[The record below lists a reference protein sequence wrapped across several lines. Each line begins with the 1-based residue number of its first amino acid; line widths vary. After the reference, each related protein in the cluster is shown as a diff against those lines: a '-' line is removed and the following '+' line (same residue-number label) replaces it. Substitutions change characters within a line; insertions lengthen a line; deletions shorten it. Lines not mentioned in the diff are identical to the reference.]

1 LVHNRDGNV
10 ALIFALLAPLLLA
23 FAGAGID
30 YARHNLLKAELQEIA
45 DTAAIAGARQYLLS
59 KQGDKLPEALARQ
72 AAQTRLDGSEHF
84 SSASVIATA
93 DSNTSSVKI
102 EITYSMTPSF
112 LVGIFKNPIDL
123 EVTAA
128 AQASGSADICVITLN
143 TTARETLLLTADA
156 KISGSKCAVYA
167 NSTNAVAIGS
177 YNSAK
182 ITSSLTCSAGGF
194 GGASMNYAPAPL
206 TDCPARGDPIANRT
220 PPTAGVCDH
229 TKFSV
234 NNFVGAIQPGVYC
247 GGLTILGNSNVEFQ
261 PGVYVIKD
269 GDMEVLGTSKI
280 FGEKVGF
287 YFIGNGA
294 DLFMNDSVDVSLS
307 APLTGA
313 MAGVLIWQDPGGK
326 TVKVFEIA
334 SNNVKTLVGTIY
346 LPNGKFLGRANAPV
360 AQSSAYTA
368 IIADKIELL
377 GGVNLV
383 LNTNYGATPVP
394 VPAGLGGSGGQV
406 SLRQ

>member
-1 LVHNRDGNV
+1 
-10 ALIFALLAPLLLA
+10 
-23 FAGAGID
+23 
-30 YARHNLLKAELQEIA
+30 
-45 DTAAIAGARQYLLS
+45 
-59 KQGDKLPEALARQ
+59 
-72 AAQTRLDGSEHF
+72 
-84 SSASVIATA
+84 
-93 DSNTSSVKI
+93 
-102 EITYSMTPSF
+102 
-112 LVGIFKNPIDL
+112 
-123 EVTAA
+123 
-128 AQASGSADICVITLN
+128 
-143 TTARETLLLTADA
+143 
-156 KISGSKCAVYA
+156 
-167 NSTNAVAIGS
+167 
-177 YNSAK
+177 
-182 ITSSLTCSAGGF
+182 
-194 GGASMNYAPAPL
+194 MNYAPAPL
-206 TDCPARGDPIANRT
+206 TDCPAKGDPIANRT